1 MSPPTM
7 RRRSSGAP
15 GLDWTIVRP
24 PRLTNGPKT
33 GVYQHG
39 ETIHATQVVPRIS
52 RADVADFVL
61 TQLHRP
67 HLPAPRPRGDAGLAR
82 LVGECG
88 I

>member
-7 RRRSSGAP
+7 RRKRRSSGAP

-61 TQLHRP
+61 TQLTDPTYLHRAP
-67 HLPAPRPRGDAGLAR
+67 AVMPGLPG
-82 LVGECG
+82 
-88 I
+88 